1 MKGKKLF
8 KLIFVFL
15 FFLSWFIPLNFI
27 DASLDVPTIVYPK
40 SSDSPVLAGKIE
52 FRWIHTGANY
62 YKYHINLLTIGES
75 REGMS
80 DAAFQEIY
88 NLDLG
93 DYSWAVSSCSN
104 SIGTDCGNWS
114 GNESFTIE
122 SAPDEMLKGLVPCGR
137 KYDNPQTDII
147 ESKPCQM
154 TDIFVLIKYILDFVL
169 WRVGPIILVL
179 LVLITGLVSY
189 FNVGSPDINVRI
201 KSILKSSISGYI
213 VIFLAWL
220 IVNTFLAIIGYR
232 IGIFGR
238 WWEIRF

>member
-1 MKGKKLF
+1 MNTKQVLKIF
-8 KLIFVFL
+8 FVF
-15 FFLSWFIPLNFI
+15 FFFICFAVNSVPVK
-27 DASLDVPTIVYPK
+27 ASLTAPNITYPK
-40 SSDSPVLAGKIE
+40 SSDSPIWAGKIE
-52 FRWIHTGANY
+52 FKWSNTGANY
-62 YKYHINLLTIGES
+62 YKYHINLPSGEA
-75 REGMS
+75 REGITNTT
-80 DAAFQEIY
+80 FQEIY
-88 NLDLG
+88 DLG
-93 DYSWAVSSCSN
+93 LGNYSWAVSSCDDPA
-104 SIGTDCGNWS
+104 GTNCGAWS
-114 GNESFTIE
+114 SAKSFTIE